1 LRSGPKAP
9 ALELFYFSSGAAT
22 QEVEGAV
29 TYLKI
34 FLRIVADPR
43 QQVIA
48 HQLLTRQEKVVAPV
62 V

>member
-9 ALELFYFSSGAAT
+9 ALKLFYFSGRATT

-29 TYLKI
+29 TYLDI
-34 FLRIVADPR
+34 FLRIVADPC
-43 QQVIA
+43 QQFIA